1 MPVSRKVP
9 EQEIKLKRFGK
20 RLCEIEYFCK
30 KLHHKSSNLMS
41 RMTRILLFF
50 AALLLT
56 TPPVLVYGQLV
67 INEGSNRNY
76 TTIADENGDYPDW
89 IELLNVGSD
98 TINLLN
104 YSLTDTPANPSK
116 WQFPA
121 IKLPPGEFL
130 TVFCSGKDRKPV
142 SGFVA
147 VSTSYDFTPV
157 TGWNTHHFAN
167 PFYWDGVSN
176 LLINTCSYNS
186 TQYTS
191 NSSFRQ
197 SATSFFSTLMHF
209 IDGSDASC
217 STAYG
222 TRVKQRPNMRLNGL
236 QIGNGQIQNPQT
248 EYPAPYGNWYW
259 KARHQMLIQS
269 SELTQAG
276 LTEGWINN
284 LAFDVAATDPNTW
297 YDYFDI
303 QLRLVSTDELPSA
316 FETLNPSCFQHTNFK
331 LAKDGESVLL
341 FSPEMVFLSSLYID
355 SKEPDVSNGRYPDAS
370 ASTSFL
376 WPASPSVSNTGS
388 QTYGEFL
395 AAPTFSTP
403 SGFYNAFVGVYINNP
418 NQLPSTIHFTTDGN
432 DPTTSS
438 PAYNGEAILLT
449 QTTVLKA
456 KAFSAEALPGKTAV
470 STYFF
475 NVDHQ
480 SPIMSVVTNFNNL
493 YGPQGIFDNWWQDW
507 EKAAYVE
514 YFDSCKNQVFSQ
526 RAGMQID
533 GGWGGARNHPQH
545 SFRIEL
551 DDGVLGDGPVFYPFI
566 PTKPERTK
574 FSKFYLRNG
583 SNQYLI
589 LPYKEACQTAMMAGE
604 TKNYYSGWDAVSV
617 YINGTYFGLY
627 DLREKLDAEYF
638 QVWDGADDDNID
650 ILSQSAWYGG
660 VLRAVEGSV
669 DAFNNDYEAFLQINP
684 ATANFWNHANQYF
697 DLEWYTDYI
706 IGESW
711 MGNTD
716 WPWNNIKIVR
726 SDKTNFSWR
735 FCLMDMELAMLPNA
749 WSDCN
754 YNHIE
759 YMLNYDQSNKFIHI
773 WQRGLQNSRFRNYFI
788 NRFADLMNTAFL
800 PEKLIA
806 TENEMFTK
814 MNAEMPNEFA
824 RWGDPNNISGQMAEF
839 ENNHNIF
846 QQQLLAR
853 TAQVRNHIQ
862 NNFNLPAQVNV
873 SLNVVPEGAGFVRI
887 STLIPDNYPWQGV
900 YFDGVPVHIEAI
912 GSGPYHFLHWN
923 SNSLIS
929 DTLNPVFYG
938 LLNAGNVTFEAVFG
952 NTTGLDP
959 AKATPHLT
967 VFPNPANEML
977 EIGLQNSSNS
987 KITYCILNLQGKI
1000 FQNGEFETL
1009 NTTER
1014 ISIKNLP
1021 KGMYLLEIVTADQTT
1036 ANTKFVKQ

>member
-186 TQYTS
+186 AQYTS

-259 KARHQMLIQS
+259 SSRHQMLIQS

-316 FETLNPSCFQHTNFK
+316 FETSNPSCFQHTNFK
-331 LAKDGESVLL
+331 LAKD
-341 FSPEMVFLSSLYID
+341 
-355 SKEPDVSNGRYPDAS
+355 
-370 ASTSFL
+370 
-376 WPASPSVSNTGS
+376 
-388 QTYGEFL
+388 
-395 AAPTFSTP
+395 
-403 SGFYNAFVGVYINNP
+403 
-418 NQLPSTIHFTTDGN
+418 
-432 DPTTSS
+432 
-438 PAYNGEAILLT
+438 
-449 QTTVLKA
+449 
-456 KAFSAEALPGKTAV
+456 
-470 STYFF
+470 
-475 NVDHQ
+475 
-480 SPIMSVVTNFNNL
+480 
-493 YGPQGIFDNWWQDW
+493 
-507 EKAAYVE
+507 
-514 YFDSCKNQVFSQ
+514 
-526 RAGMQID
+526 
-533 GGWGGARNHPQH
+533 
-545 SFRIEL
+545 
-551 DDGVLGDGPVFYPFI
+551 
-566 PTKPERTK
+566 
-574 FSKFYLRNG
+574 
-583 SNQYLI
+583 
-589 LPYKEACQTAMMAGE
+589 
-604 TKNYYSGWDAVSV
+604 
-617 YINGTYFGLY
+617 
-627 DLREKLDAEYF
+627 
-638 QVWDGADDDNID
+638 
-650 ILSQSAWYGG
+650 
-660 VLRAVEGSV
+660 
-669 DAFNNDYEAFLQINP
+669 
-684 ATANFWNHANQYF
+684 
-697 DLEWYTDYI
+697 
-706 IGESW
+706 
-711 MGNTD
+711 
-716 WPWNNIKIVR
+716 
-726 SDKTNFSWR
+726 
-735 FCLMDMELAMLPNA
+735 
-749 WSDCN
+749 
-754 YNHIE
+754 
-759 YMLNYDQSNKFIHI
+759 
-773 WQRGLQNSRFRNYFI
+773 
-788 NRFADLMNTAFL
+788 
-800 PEKLIA
+800 
-806 TENEMFTK
+806 
-814 MNAEMPNEFA
+814 
-824 RWGDPNNISGQMAEF
+824 
-839 ENNHNIF
+839 
-846 QQQLLAR
+846 
-853 TAQVRNHIQ
+853 
-862 NNFNLPAQVNV
+862 
-873 SLNVVPEGAGFVRI
+873 
-887 STLIPDNYPWQGV
+887 
-900 YFDGVPVHIEAI
+900 
-912 GSGPYHFLHWN
+912 
-923 SNSLIS
+923 
-929 DTLNPVFYG
+929 
-938 LLNAGNVTFEAVFG
+938 
-952 NTTGLDP
+952 
-959 AKATPHLT
+959 
-967 VFPNPANEML
+967 
-977 EIGLQNSSNS
+977 
-987 KITYCILNLQGKI
+987 
-1000 FQNGEFETL
+1000 
-1009 NTTER
+1009 
-1014 ISIKNLP
+1014 
-1021 KGMYLLEIVTADQTT
+1021 
-1036 ANTKFVKQ
+1036 